1 MLRVDTKTV
10 GRDVGRL
17 VQAVSLMIVVSIII
31 AAINQEFYTIPA
43 LVASAAVMAGIGTG
57 LARRYRDATPRR
69 SGTRWSPR
77 RPRGCRRHSWR
88 ISVPVDRLDE
98 QVDPFPVWAN
108 TPPMDSTTAVFL
120 HPLDAVFESVSG
132 FTGTGLTMAAVEEEL
147 PRARHCWRVWGCSR
161 VQRRGLR

>member
-1 MLRVDTKTV
+1 MVTAATAWAVV
-10 GRDVGRL
+10 GILGGL
-17 VQAVSLMIVVSIII
+17 PFLLI
-31 AAINQEFYTIPA
+31 AWT
-43 LVASAAVMAGIGTG
+43 M
-57 LARRYRDATPRR
+57 
-69 SGTRWSPR
+69 
-77 RPRGCRRHSWR
+77 
-88 ISVPVDRLDE
+88 

-108 TPPMDSTTAVFL
+108 TPPMDSTTAVCL